1 MNLVFEERQNGKQ
14 GTITLDGDLTVQRAE
29 ELRMLLIRGIID
41 ADRVQV
47 DFGPVT
53 DADLSCLQLLCSA
66 HRSAGRM
73 QKDVS
78 LSGAWPAAFTRVVDE
93 AGYARLSGCK
103 LDVNHTCL
111 WVKR

>member
-1 MNLVFEERQNGKQ
+1 MDLTFQDQQSGKR
-14 GTITLDGDLTVQRAE
+14 GTITLDGELTVHRAE
-29 ELRMLLIRGIID
+29 ELRMLLIRAIID
-41 ADRVQV
+41 ADRVHV
-47 DFGPVT
+47 EFGPVT

-78 LSGAWPAAFTRVVDE
+78 LSSAWPEPFKRVVDE
-93 AGYARLSGCK
+93 AGYGRLSGCR